1 MVHTGFMCL
10 EIRSNYGCHVVNLPC
25 NVNINA
31 NINIH
36 IHNQQTLFQIYST
49 NLIIKVTI
57 TCFNHLP
64 WPCSGSMYHTTAIY
78 SYRIMLLITN
88 GKICKSEE

>member
-10 EIRSNYGCHVVNLPC
+10 EIRSYYGCHVVNLPC

-36 IHNQQTLFQIYST
+36 IYNKFNYKGNYYMFQPSSMAMFRENVPHNCCI
-49 NLIIKVTI
+49 
-57 TCFNHLP
+57 
-64 WPCSGSMYHTTAIY
+64 
-78 SYRIMLLITN
+78 
-88 GKICKSEE
+88 